1 MKKLNIFIL
10 SGLALLSTSCGD
22 LFLDLEPQD
31 QKTDIVFFKKAEDFK
46 QYTVNFYTSQLLGW
60 HSPYGSYK
68 IYNFMDSSS
77 DLDASMQSQSDVG
90 RGTIA
95 VTESDDR
102 WQWCYNY
109 IRNVNILLERAEQ
122 YPGNR
127 DEISIYEGEA
137 YFFRA
142 YNYFMLLKTFGGVP
156 IVKAVLDVDSPE
168 LNSPR
173 NSRYEVVDLIL
184 SDLQNAIEL
193 LPTEQEI
200 SATDKGR
207 ISKWGAE
214 AFKAR
219 VLLYEATWRRYN
231 GTSTDFDPTV
241 GTDKITDEVINGY
254 LDEAITL
261 SQDVIRNGGYQL
273 WNHNSELDNLSSRYL
288 FNLEDGGSNPAGLTK
303 SSNNEFIIYGV
314 YDYTLRQGGTNLS
327 HTMSLMSPSRKM
339 MDLFLCLDGLPIDKS
354 NQFEGYHKAGDEFKN
369 RDYRMAAYIS
379 GGQVGTELKTGLAG
393 YGCEKF
399 RAYNYPSYRDA
410 NKESANYPVLRL
422 AEVYLNYAEACYE
435 RYGNEMLTRTF
446 AVNPLEGI
454 NNLRERAGITQD
466 ITSDFIA
473 IHGLELKEEIRRE
486 RAVELYLEGF
496 RYDDLKR
503 WGIAEDVL
511 NASRCGMVVGGKGYD
526 TDYRDGTTGEAKT
539 AYNPGSYV
547 WGEEEVNTPTGK
559 MVCVVTS
566 KSSNHSFTKTHYL
579 WPIPQHQINLSG
591 GALVQNPGY

>member
-1 MKKLNIFIL
+1 MKRLNIFIL
-10 SGLALLSTSCGD
+10 SGLALMAASCGD

-31 QKTDIVFFKKAEDFK
+31 QMTDVAFFKKADDFK
-46 QYTVNFYTSQLLGW
+46 QYTVNFYTGQLLGW
-60 HSPYGSYK
+60 HSPYGGYS

-77 DLDASMQSQSDVG
+77 DLDASMQTQSDVG
-90 RGTIA
+90 RGMIA
-95 VTESDDR
+95 VAQTDDR

-109 IRNVNILLERAEQ
+109 IRNVNILLDKAED
-122 YPGNR
+122 YPGDR
-127 DEISIYEGEA
+127 DEIATYEGEA

-156 IVKAVLDVDSPE
+156 IVKTVLDVDSPE
-168 LNSPR
+168 LYSPR
-173 NSRYEVVDLIL
+173 SSRYDVVDVIL
-184 SDLQNAIEL
+184 SDLQSAIDL

-200 SATDKGR
+200 ASEDKGR

-231 GTSTDFDPTV
+231 GTSTDFNPADGEGKV
-241 GTDKITDEVINGY
+241 TDEVINAY

-273 WNHNSELDNLSSRYL
+273 WNHNAELANMSSRYL

-327 HTMSLMSPSRKM
+327 HTMTLMSPSRKF
-339 MDLFLCLDGLPIDKS
+339 MDMFLCLDGLPISKS
-354 NQFEGYHKAGDEFKN
+354 TQFQGYQTSQSEFIN
-369 RDYRMAAYIS
+369 RDYRMAAYVSAAATITNGS
-379 GGQVGTELKTGLAG
+379 AG

-399 RAYNYPSYRDA
+399 RAYNYPNYRTSET
-410 NKESANYPVLRL
+410 ESANYPVLRL

-435 RYGNEMLTRTF
+435 RYGDEMLTRNF
-446 AVNPLEGI
+446 SVNPLEGI
-454 NNLRERAGITQD
+454 NNLRHRAGITAD
-466 ITSDFIA
+466 LSADFISRN
-473 IHGLELKEEIRRE
+473 GLDLEEEIRRE

-503 WGIAEDVL
+503 WGIAEEAL
-511 NASRCGMVVGGKGYD
+511 NASRCSRVVGGVGYE
-526 TDYRDGTTGEAKT
+526 TDFRNNDGTAKA
-539 AYNPGSYV
+539 AYAPGAYV
-547 WGEEEVNTPTGK
+547 WGEELVDTPKGK
-559 MVCVVTS
+559 LACVVTS
-566 KSSNHSFTKTHYL
+566 SSSNHSFSKTHYL
-579 WPIPQHQINLSG
+579 WPIPQQQIDLSG
-591 GALVQNPGY
+591 KVLVQNPGY

>member
-1 MKKLNIFIL
+1 MKRLNIFIL
-10 SGLALLSTSCGD
+10 SGLALFNTSCGD

-31 QKTDIVFFKKAEDFK
+31 QITNVAFFKKVDDFK
-46 QYTVNFYTSQLLGW
+46 QYTVNFYTGQLLGW
-60 HSPYGSYK
+60 HSPYGSYN

-90 RGTIA
+90 RGVIS
-95 VTESDDR
+95 VGESDDR
-102 WQWCYNY
+102 WEWCYNY
-109 IRNVNILLERAEQ
+109 IRNVNILLEKAEE

-127 DEISIYEGEA
+127 EEIATYEGEA

-156 IVKAVLDVDSPE
+156 IVKSVLDVDSPE
-168 LNSPR
+168 LYNARS
-173 NSRYEVVDLIL
+173 SRYDVVDLIL
-184 SDLQNAIEL
+184 ADLQNAIDL

-200 SATDKGR
+200 PSEDKGR

-231 GTSTDFDPTV
+231 GTSTDFDPTA
-241 GTDKITDEVINGY
+241 GTGKITDEVINAY

-273 WNHNSELDNLSSRYL
+273 WNHNAELDNRTSYYL

-314 YDYTLRQGGTNLS
+314 YDYTLRQGGTNLT
-327 HTMSLMSPSRKM
+327 HTMGLMAPSRKM
-339 MDLFLCLDGLPIDKS
+339 MDMFLCLDGLPIDKS
-354 NQFEGYHKAGDEFKN
+354 NQFEGYHKTGDEFQN
-369 RDYRMAAYIS
+369 RDYRMAAYTKA
-379 GGQVGTELKTGLAG
+379 GTELKTGLSG
-393 YGCEKF
+393 YECEKF
-399 RAYNYPSYRDA
+399 KSYNYPNYRQQ
-410 NKESANYPVLRL
+410 NTESANYPVLRL

-435 RYGNEMLTRTF
+435 RYGEEMLTRNF
-446 AVNPLEGI
+446 IVNPLEGI

-466 ITSDFIA
+466 LTADFIA
-473 IHGLELKEEIRRE
+473 QHGLDLEEELRRE

-503 WGIAEDVL
+503 WGIAEDAL
-511 NASRCGMVVGGKGYD
+511 NASRCGMVVGGVGYD
-526 TDYRDGTTGEAKT
+526 TDFRDGTTGAEKT
-539 AYNPGSYV
+539 AYNPASYV
-547 WGEEEVNTPTGK
+547 WGEETVDTPTGL
-559 MVCVVTS
+559 MTCVVTS

-579 WPIPQHQINLSG
+579 WPIPQNQINLSG